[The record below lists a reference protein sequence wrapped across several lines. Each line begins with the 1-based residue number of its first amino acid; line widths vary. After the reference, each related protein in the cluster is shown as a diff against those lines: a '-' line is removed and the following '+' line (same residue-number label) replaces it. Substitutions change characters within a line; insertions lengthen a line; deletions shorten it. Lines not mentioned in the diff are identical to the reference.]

1 MSTHSPASGA
11 RMGRAHGG
19 FTLIEL
25 MVTLSVLAVLMA
37 VAVPSF
43 RTFTANQQVKSAAYE
58 LAASMIMARSEATK
72 RNGPVTIAPDAVN
85 DWLAGWTV
93 KDGTTLLHQ
102 QQAVNGVTITTAA
115 SSLVFNSNGRPAATA
130 SFSIAGSGASIARCV
145 SVGTSGIPNTKSV
158 AC

>member
-1 MSTHSPASGA
+1 MSTRALSPGV
-11 RMGRAHGG
+11 RVGRIHGG

-25 MVTLSVLAVLMA
+25 MVTLTVLAVLMA

-72 RNGPVTIAPDAVN
+72 RNGPVTIAPDAAD

-93 KDGTTLLHQ
+93 KDGATLLHQ
-102 QQAVNGVTITTAA
+102 QQAVSGVTITTAA
-115 SSLVFNSNGRPAATA
+115 SSLVFNSNGRPAAVA
-130 SFSIAGSGASIARCV
+130 SFSIAGTGASIARCV
-145 SVGTSGIPNTKSV
+145 SVDTSGIPNTKAV